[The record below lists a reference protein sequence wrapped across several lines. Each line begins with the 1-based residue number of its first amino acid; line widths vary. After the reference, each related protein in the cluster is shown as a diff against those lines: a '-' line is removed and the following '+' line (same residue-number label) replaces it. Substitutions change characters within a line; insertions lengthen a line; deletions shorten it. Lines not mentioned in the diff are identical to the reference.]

1 MDTHDELIQA
11 YQEYFKWAQKF
22 TYSTS
27 DAAGIKARYWLS
39 EIRRLA
45 SDRRTE
51 IQLVRQE
58 RKESKKGKLGRPP
71 NITS

>member
-22 TYSTS
+22 TYGSS

>member
-1 MDTHDELIQA
+1 MDTHDELMQA

-22 TYSTS
+22 TYSSS

-51 IQLVRQE
+51 IQLMRQD

>member
-22 TYSTS
+22 TYSSS

-51 IQLVRQE
+51 IQLMRQD
-58 RKESKKGKLGRPP
+58 RKTAKKGKLGRPP